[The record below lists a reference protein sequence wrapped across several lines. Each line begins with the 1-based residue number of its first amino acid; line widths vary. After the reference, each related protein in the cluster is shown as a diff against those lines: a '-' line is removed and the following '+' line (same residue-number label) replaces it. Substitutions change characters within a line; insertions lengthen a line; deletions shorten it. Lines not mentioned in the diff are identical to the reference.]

1 MTTIMSDTGHPTGES
16 TPNDSA
22 AADGPLP
29 AGRWDVD
36 PAQSRVGFTV
46 KTMWGLATVKG
57 HFHRYTGSLEVDET
71 GSRGTLE
78 IESASL
84 DTKLGKRDD
93 HLRSADFFSADKHP
107 NVTFTINSIAA
118 AGDGVA
124 IDGDLVIKGSPVHLH
139 LPVTVGGD
147 GGERLQLTASATV
160 ERETAGMT
168 WNRIGMIKGP
178 AKLDV
183 DLVLERA
190 H

>member
-1 MTTIMSDTGHPTGES
+1 MSDTGHPNSES
-16 TPNDSA
+16 APTDSVTA
-22 AADGPLP
+22 GGPLP

-36 PAQSRVGFTV
+36 PAQSRVGFTA
-46 KTMWGLATVKG
+46 KTMWGLVGVKG
-57 HFHRYTGSLEVDET
+57 HFHRYTGSLEVDEH

-84 DTKLGKRDD
+84 DTKLGMRDN
-93 HLRSADFFSADKHP
+93 HLRSGDFFAADEHP
-107 NVTFTINSIAA
+107 KVTFTINSIATE
-118 AGDGVA
+118 GDGVE
-124 IDGDLVIKGSPVHLH
+124 IDGDLVIKGKPVHLH

-147 GGERLQLTASATV
+147 GRERLLLTASATI
-160 ERETAGMT
+160 ERAAAGMT
-168 WNRIGMIKGP
+168 WNRVGMISGP

>member
-1 MTTIMSDTGHPTGES
+1 MSDTGHPTSES
-16 TPNDSA
+16 APTDSGTA
-22 AADGPLP
+22 GGPLP

-36 PAQSRVGFTV
+36 PAQSRVGFTA

-57 HFHRYTGSLEVDET
+57 HFHRYTGSLEVDEH

-84 DTKLGKRDD
+84 DTKLGKRDN
-93 HLRSADFFSADKHP
+93 HLRSADFFASDAHP
-107 NVTFTINSIAA
+107 NVTFTINSITA
-118 AGDGVA
+118 AGDGA
-124 IDGDLVIKGSPVHLH
+124 EIDGDLVIKGKPVHLH
-139 LPVTVGGD
+139 LPVTVVGD

-168 WNRIGMIKGP
+168 WNRVGMITGP

-183 DLVLERA
+183 DLVLEPAR
-190 H
+190 

>member
-1 MTTIMSDTGHPTGES
+1 MSDTGHSTSESAPT
-16 TPNDSA
+16 NSA
-22 AADGPLP
+22 TAGSPLP

-46 KTMWGLATVKG
+46 RTMWGLAKVKG
-57 HFHRYTGSLEVDET
+57 HFHRYTGSLEVDEH

-93 HLRSADFFSADKHP
+93 HLRSADFFAADKHP

-118 AGDGVA
+118 ASDGVE
-124 IDGDLVIKGSPVHLH
+124 IDGDLVIKGEPVHLH

-147 GGERLQLTASATV
+147 RSERLQLTASATV

-168 WNRIGMIKGP
+168 WNKIGMITGP
-178 AKLDV
+178 ATLDV

-190 H
+190 R